1 VIPEGLRL
9 QPPQGREDDLL
20 PDRPPWLAG
29 KIDKNDLLESPG
41 IARLAASDAG
51 TCYTQEVPLMLLA
64 PTPPR
69 KHSARDPFRAPLWD
83 DQQPDF
89 QRIDTLLPADH
100 HARWLRSVVAHLD
113 LGSFRR
119 SYAGYGSLA
128 YPVELLLALV
138 LFMYSK
144 GILCAAKWREA
155 AKYDDQARWLLRGL
169 QPSRAV
175 LYRFRDRV
183 EPFLDD
189 WHAQILA
196 WAIFEKITIAELD
209 G

>member
-1 VIPEGLRL
+1 
-9 QPPQGREDDLL
+9 
-20 PDRPPWLAG
+20 
-29 KIDKNDLLESPG
+29 
-41 IARLAASDAG
+41 
-51 TCYTQEVPLMLLA
+51 
-64 PTPPR
+64 
-69 KHSARDPFRAPLWD
+69 
-83 DQQPDF
+83 
-89 QRIDTLLPADH
+89 LPADH

-113 LGSFRR
+113 LSSFRR

-128 YPVELLLALV
+128 YPVELLLAFV

-196 WAIFEKITIAELD
+196 WAIFEKITTAQRGSLD
-209 G
+209 GTLIAALRHGIVFWVVAASINVFCSCGCSSGSTTTTADAIWQRFWMSLRPGYATASTASPCRRAREGLPVPPRWTIW